1 MPVPTYLPTSNGI
14 TIKWERVTKSSL
26 FFLSLEHPD
35 SVRNSMKI
43 FGIQTFP
50 LQPNFTRRM
59 HKFCEFIPSDFCRCN
74 IACGTICGASW
85 TRLQERPYNWIYSL
99 RLLLMQYCSTICG
112 ASWTD
117 CRWGLPCDWL
127 QRPNWTELK
136 PEETQNFQPYSHDRP
151 EVRNRFG

>member
-1 MPVPTYLPTSNGI
+1 MPVHTYLPTSNGI

-50 LQPNFTRRM
+50 LQPNFTRRT
-59 HKFCEFIPSDFCRCN
+59 HKFCEFFRSDFCWCN

-112 ASWTD
+112 ASWTK
-117 CRWGLPCDWL
+117 L
-127 QRPNWTELK
+127 QVRPAIRLTAATELNWTRK
-136 PEETQNFQPYSHDRP
+136 PGGDSKCSTTFTR
-151 EVRNRFG
+151 